1 VAFHH
6 GKMPQEVRDRIE
18 QCFADPASKLQFI
31 VCTSTL
37 LEGVNLPAKNIFV
50 LNDKHGPANFNK
62 LDFENLAGRAGRLTY
77 DFSGNVVCVR
87 HTSARWSDKTRALVP
102 RGKPIA
108 AESFLVN
115 PAKRRKKEY
124 TDIGRVLRG
133 EKLPGNPSVDAT
145 RSVQQYAS
153 ILMLHYLDKQQTPLR
168 THFLERVSD
177 GGRLLERVSAGF
189 NGPVEVLRRSP
200 GVLPKYQGEVWDAL
214 KRGEIGPLVSADA
227 NLTDYDIYEQLLI
240 GLGDLYN
247 WIKVESAGREA
258 LVPDSQPG
266 YGMRLRYWALL
277 MLTWVRGDPLSL
289 VISNAIAYY
298 VQSGSI
304 SYEDY
309 SGGNRQLITEQFN
322 QRSGKHINLV
332 IEWTMRDIEG
342 GLRFKITGYLEN
354 YYDLSLSALGQEGAG
369 INVASLVEYG
379 STDSRVI
386 ELQQIGFSRGVASK
400 LVNDHSDCL
409 VFYDSGELQS
419 IDDETLLQRSD
430 LDASVVEETTS
441 ILFKHGREARDSY

>member
-1 VAFHH
+1 MREYVHRDYFLVRSLNSGVAFHH

-266 YGMRLRYWALL
+266 YGIRLRYWALL

-289 VISNAIAYY
+289 VISTPSHTMFRADRFHMRTIPVAI
-298 VQSGSI
+298 
-304 SYEDY
+304 
-309 SGGNRQLITEQFN
+309 
-322 QRSGKHINLV
+322 
-332 IEWTMRDIEG
+332 
-342 GLRFKITGYLEN
+342 
-354 YYDLSLSALGQEGAG
+354 
-369 INVASLVEYG
+369 
-379 STDSRVI
+379 
-386 ELQQIGFSRGVASK
+386 
-400 LVNDHSDCL
+400 VN
-409 VFYDSGELQS
+409 
-419 IDDETLLQRSD
+419 
-430 LDASVVEETTS
+430 
-441 ILFKHGREARDSY
+441 